1 MSGAL
6 VLRMGVILA
15 TLKQLFGLKI
25 TLNKRQLNGLKR
37 GLKKIYA

>member
-1 MSGAL
+1 MNEAFK
-6 VLRMGVILA
+6 VERGVILA
-15 TLKQLFGLKI
+15 TLKRLFGLKI